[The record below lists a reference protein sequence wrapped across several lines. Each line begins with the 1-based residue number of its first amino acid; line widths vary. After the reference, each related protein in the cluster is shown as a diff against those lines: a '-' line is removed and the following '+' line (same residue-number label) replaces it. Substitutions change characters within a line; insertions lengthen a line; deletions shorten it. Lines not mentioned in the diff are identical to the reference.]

1 MHNLEVQTN
10 RAADPK
16 ICQGYDSV
24 FIHPESK
31 QSTDINSQ
39 GTTDT
44 THVNFIIMGKNVIRS
59 RYAMDCHY
67 QFNLSNMYNCEKHKN
82 TVSIIGNKLS

>member
-1 MHNLEVQTN
+1 MHNLEVQTI

-16 ICQGYDSV
+16 ICQGYMTQFSFTV
-24 FIHPESK
+24 SRYKH
-31 QSTDINSQ
+31 SQ
-39 GTTDT
+39 ETTDT
-44 THVNFIIMGKNVIRS
+44 THVKFIVIVKNVIRS

-82 TVSIIGNKLS
+82 TVSIIGNNLS

>member
-44 THVNFIIMGKNVIRS
+44 THVNFIIIGKMSFADVMQWIALIS
-59 RYAMDCHY
+59 LICQMCIIV
-67 QFNLSNMYNCEKHKN
+67 KN
-82 TVSIIGNKLS
+82 IKTQSA